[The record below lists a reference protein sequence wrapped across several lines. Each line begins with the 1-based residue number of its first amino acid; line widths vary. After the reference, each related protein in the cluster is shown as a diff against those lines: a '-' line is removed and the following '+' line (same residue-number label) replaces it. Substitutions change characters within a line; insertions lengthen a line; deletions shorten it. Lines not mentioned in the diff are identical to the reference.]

1 MVMKFIPLPWKPELI
16 FTGTSVMG
24 INPETGK
31 FCSHVDFWD
40 SIKKSD
46 YFSLEGLL
54 DVFKQLR
61 IYKTRDLET
70 PKYDILKR
78 TANYEDDLD
87 DGICLGTS
95 LERTRKWRRYR

>member
-1 MVMKFIPLPWKPELI
+1 
-16 FTGTSVMG
+16 MG

-31 FCSHVDFWD
+31 FCSHVVGTPLSNVIICIDLDFWD

-70 PKYDILKR
+70 PKYDILKK
-78 TANYEDDLD
+78 TANYEV
-87 DGICLGTS
+87 
-95 LERTRKWRRYR
+95 RKYAP